1 MMSNPV
7 TGAGYF
13 FRGLSLLNKPGVRRF
28 VIIPLLINILIFA
41 GLIWLSADQFG
52 GFIDWMTPSLPDWLL
67 WLTWL
72 LWLIF
77 GLMAFIVLFF
87 GFSILANLVGA
98 PFNSYLAAAVEQH
111 LTGQTLPDTGK
122 SLWQDVAEAVLGEL
136 KKILYYLLWA
146 IPLLILNFIPGLNL
160 LSPVLWAVF
169 GAWML
174 SLEYLDYPLGNY
186 GLTFTAIRRKI
197 REQRMLSL
205 GFGGAVML
213 ATLIPLFNFLVMP
226 VAVAGATALR
236 VEQVPVDNLTQHED
250 DKLTEG
256 K

>member
-1 MMSNPV
+1 MISNPV

-13 FRGLSLLNKPGVRRF
+13 FKGLSLLNKPGVRRF
-28 VIIPLLINILIFA
+28 VIMPLLINILIFA
-41 GLIWLSADQFG
+41 GLIWLSADRFG

-72 LWLIF
+72 LWLVF

-98 PFNSYLAAAVEQH
+98 PFNSYLAGAVERY
-111 LTGQTLPDTGK
+111 LTGQALPETGK
-122 SLWQDVAEAVLGEL
+122 SLWQDVVEALLGEL

-146 IPLLILNFIPGLNL
+146 IPLVIINFIPGINL
-160 LSPVLWAVF
+160 LAPVLWAVF

-174 SLEYLDYPLGNY
+174 SLEYTDYPLGNY
-186 GLTFTAIRRKI
+186 GLTFPAIRRKI
-197 REQRMLSL
+197 SEHRMLSL

-236 VEQVPVDNLTQHED
+236 VEQIPLDQITTRES
-250 DKLTEG
+250 DKLPEA
-256 K
+256 

>member
-1 MMSNPV
+1 MISNPV
-7 TGAGYF
+7 TGASYF
-13 FRGLSLLNKPGVRRF
+13 FKGLSLLNKPGVRRF
-28 VIIPLLINILIFA
+28 VIMPLLINILIFA
-41 GLIWLSADQFG
+41 GLIWLSADRFG

-72 LWLIF
+72 LWLVF

-98 PFNSYLAAAVEQH
+98 PFNSYLAGAVEKY
-111 LTGQTLPDTGK
+111 LTGQALPETGK
-122 SLWQDVAEAVLGEL
+122 SLWQDVVDAILGEL

-146 IPLLILNFIPGLNL
+146 IPLVIINFIPGINL
-160 LSPVLWAVF
+160 LAPVLWAVF

-174 SLEYLDYPLGNY
+174 SLEYTDYPLGNY
-186 GLTFTAIRRKI
+186 GLTFPAIRRKI
-197 REQRMLSL
+197 SEQRMLSL

-236 VEQVPVDNLTQHED
+236 VEQIPLDEITTRES
-250 DKLTEG
+250 DKLPEA
-256 K
+256 

>member
-1 MMSNPV
+1 MISNPV

-13 FRGLSLLNKPGVRRF
+13 FRGLSLLNKRGVRRF
-28 VIIPLLINILIFA
+28 VILPLLINILIFA

-52 GFIDWMTPSLPDWLL
+52 VFIDWMTPTLPEWLL

-98 PFNSYLAAAVEQH
+98 PFNGFLAAAVEKH
-111 LTGQTLPDTGK
+111 LTGHPLPDSGK
-122 SLWQDVAEAVLGEL
+122 SLGQEMLEAILGEL
-136 KKILYYLLWA
+136 KKILYYLMWA
-146 IPLLILNFIPGLNL
+146 IPLFLLSFIPGINL
-160 LSPVLWAVF
+160 LSPLLWALF

-174 SLEYLDYPLGNY
+174 SLEYMDYPLGNH
-186 GLTFTAIRRKI
+186 GLTFPTIRRKI
-197 REQRMLSL
+197 SEQRMLSL

-226 VAVAGATALR
+226 VSVAAATALR
-236 VEQVPVDNLTQHED
+236 VEQIPLDTLPQTETE
-250 DKLTEG
+250 KLTES
-256 K
+256 

>member
-1 MMSNPV
+1 MISNPV

-13 FRGLSLLNKPGVRRF
+13 FKGLSLLNKPGVRRF
-28 VIIPLLINILIFA
+28 VIIPLLINVLIFA

-52 GFIDWMTPSLPDWLL
+52 GFIDWMTPTLPDWLL

-77 GLMAFIVLFF
+77 GLVAFIVLFF

-98 PFNSYLAAAVEQH
+98 PFNSYLAAAVEKY
-111 LTGQTLPDTGK
+111 LTGQAPPETGK
-122 SLWQDVAEAVLGEL
+122 SVWQDILEAILGEL

-146 IPLLILNFIPGLNL
+146 IPLLILNFIPGINL
-160 LSPVLWAVF
+160 LSPILWAVF

-174 SLEYLDYPLGNY
+174 SLEYTDYPLGNY
-186 GLTFTAIRRKI
+186 GLTFSAIRRKI
-197 REQRMLSL
+197 SEQRMMSL

-236 VEQVPVDNLTQHED
+236 VEQIPLDELTVRD
-250 DKLTEG
+250 SDKLPEA
-256 K
+256 

>member
-1 MMSNPV
+1 MISNPV

-13 FRGLSLLNKPGVRRF
+13 FKGLSLLNKPGVRRF
-28 VIIPLLINILIFA
+28 VIMPLLINILIFA
-41 GLIWLSADQFG
+41 GLIWLSADRFG

-72 LWLIF
+72 LWLVF

-98 PFNSYLAAAVEQH
+98 PFNSYLAGAVEKY
-111 LTGQTLPDTGK
+111 LTGQALPETGK
-122 SLWQDVAEAVLGEL
+122 SLWQDVVDALLGEL

-146 IPLLILNFIPGLNL
+146 IPLVIINFIPGINL
-160 LSPVLWAVF
+160 LAPVLWAVF

-174 SLEYLDYPLGNY
+174 SLEYTDYPLGNY
-186 GLTFTAIRRKI
+186 GLTFPAIRRKI
-197 REQRMLSL
+197 SEHRMLSL

-236 VEQVPVDNLTQHED
+236 VEQIPLDEITTRES
-250 DKLTEG
+250 DKLPEA
-256 K
+256 

>member
-1 MMSNPV
+1 MISNPV

-13 FRGLSLLNKPGVRRF
+13 FKGLSLLNKPGVRRF
-28 VIIPLLINILIFA
+28 VIMPLLINILIFA
-41 GLIWLSADQFG
+41 GLIWLSADRFG

-72 LWLIF
+72 LWLVF

-98 PFNSYLAAAVEQH
+98 PFNSYLAGAVEKY
-111 LTGQTLPDTGK
+111 LTGQALPETGK
-122 SLWQDVAEAVLGEL
+122 SLWQDVVDALLGEL

-146 IPLLILNFIPGLNL
+146 IPLVIINFIPGINL
-160 LSPVLWAVF
+160 LAPVLWAVF

-174 SLEYLDYPLGNY
+174 SLEYTDYPLGNY
-186 GLTFTAIRRKI
+186 GLTFPAIRRKI
-197 REQRMLSL
+197 SEHRMLSL

-236 VEQVPVDNLTQHED
+236 VEQIPLDEITTRET
-250 DKLTEG
+250 DKLPEA
-256 K
+256 

>member
-1 MMSNPV
+1 MISNPV

-13 FRGLSLLNKPGVRRF
+13 FKGLSLLNKPGVRRF
-28 VIIPLLINILIFA
+28 VIMPLLINILIFA
-41 GLIWLSADQFG
+41 GLIWLSADRFG
-52 GFIDWMTPSLPDWLL
+52 GFIDWMTPSLPEWLL

-72 LWLIF
+72 LWLVF

-98 PFNSYLAAAVEQH
+98 PFNSYLAGAVEKY
-111 LTGQTLPDTGK
+111 LTGQALPETGK
-122 SLWQDVAEAVLGEL
+122 SLWQDVVEALLGEL

-146 IPLLILNFIPGLNL
+146 IPLVIINFIPGINL
-160 LSPVLWAVF
+160 LAPVLWAVF

-174 SLEYLDYPLGNY
+174 SLEYTDYPLGNY
-186 GLTFTAIRRKI
+186 GLTFPAIRRKI
-197 REQRMLSL
+197 SEHRMLSL

-236 VEQVPVDNLTQHED
+236 VEQIPLDQITTRES
-250 DKLTEG
+250 DKLPEA
-256 K
+256 